1 MKNGLLIIGILCA
14 IATTILLIIITSIGI
29 VWSVNAIIL
38 IGVLGGIGYS
48 ILVAGIIDYL
58 VHH

>member
-48 ILVAGIIDYL
+48 ILVADIIDYL